1 MNLEA
6 YQHNPSVNGH
16 RVPVLYLTQLIALA
30 FDMEEESVL
39 LKKNM
44 CLNRKIRTRIRDRNW
59 DHELET
65 AERET

>member
-1 MNLEA
+1 M
-6 YQHNPSVNGH
+6 
-16 RVPVLYLTQLIALA
+16 ALA

-44 CLNRKIRTRIRDRNW
+44 CLNRKIRTKIRDRNW